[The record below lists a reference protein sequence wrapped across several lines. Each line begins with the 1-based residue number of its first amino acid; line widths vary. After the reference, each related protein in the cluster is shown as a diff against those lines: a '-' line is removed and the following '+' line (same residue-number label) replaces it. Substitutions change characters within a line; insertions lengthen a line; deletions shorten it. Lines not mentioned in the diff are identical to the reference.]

1 MTLKIKLL
9 LNLATAFLLVFGIPP
24 ATGFAQQANKE
35 FSLGITNS
43 SSSIVQLSTTTLKAM
58 EELGFVFPPSFDY
71 LSRNFSTK
79 FDFNKDGFKD
89 IIWVVPKN
97 PSIGS
102 PLLVFLWNQEQKK
115 FIEDPKFFVLGHGDH
130 MFYYDTVDD
139 FDGDGD
145 LDVYLPVENYHG
157 QNGMQPDYYFEGDY
171 YMPGNLLINKG
182 DSFERKYIDTTTVDH
197 GNRKGYPSYSAASLL
212 QYDEDNKLDLIV
224 PSINQNQYNRGFLA
238 TKYTVDSNGNVSST
252 FVFPWESNEMYK
264 GQTHSMQFKN
274 FGDKIY
280 AFLQTKED
288 YPDGVTTQYYY
299 TYPEVWVYKKAKIGE
314 QPELLKKIEL
324 KRNKAILDQGQILNH
339 DTFYIA
345 DLDKDGSEEI
355 IIGMFSLPLSDK
367 HFSVHVFDN
376 QGKEVTDTW
385 FKNEEFLDR
394 TGTAANG
401 FSFLDLNGDG
411 FMDILFRDHFN
422 SKNGEISMLMN
433 TGKKFEQHIL
443 MTESDQAFNVP
454 VDTDKDGSYEIL
466 KVSNKIPDLGSFVK
480 TYKIDYTFDGIAPQI
495 KINNNLKVS
504 LDQTGKATLTIDQVN
519 NGSTDNVGI
528 TSMTLSKT
536 YFTCTDLGTNKV
548 TFTAKDAKGNTSTA
562 EVTITVVDEIKATLK
577 AKASYTI
584 KLDVQGRATLK
595 WEDIDEGSSDNCSI
609 KDRKLSKSE
618 FSRTDGGDNKVTY
631 TLTDISGNTSSIDLT
646 VRVDIV
652 LSTPERPIES
662 NTLKAYP
669 NPADSYINL
678 EFVEGISYGSIRTS
692 SLVDASGKVLGEL
705 TLEDTGNGRL
715 GFSTRDLKN
724 GMYFLRLGTRD
735 TLHLIKFTVIH

>member
-1 MTLKIKLL
+1 MTQKIKFPLIL
-9 LNLATAFLLVFGIPP
+9 VSAFLLVLGPQ

-43 SSSIVQLSTTTLKAM
+43 SSSIVQLSNTSLKAM
-58 EELGFVFPPSFDY
+58 EDLGFIFPPSFDY

-79 FDFNKDGFKD
+79 FDFNKDGFND

-145 LDVYLPVENYHG
+145 LDVYLPIENYHG

-182 DSFERKYIDTTTVDH
+182 DSFERKYIDTTTIDH

-238 TKYTVDSNGNVSST
+238 TKYTVDSNGKISST

-299 TYPEVWVYKKAKIGE
+299 TYPEVWVYKKAKMGQ

-324 KRNKAILDQGQILNH
+324 KRNKAILDQGQLLNH
-339 DTFYIA
+339 DTFFIS

-367 HFSVHVFDN
+367 HFSVHIFDN

-385 FKNEEFLDR
+385 FDNEEFLDR
-394 TGTAANG
+394 TRAHGNG

-411 FMDILFRDHFN
+411 LMDILFRDHFN

-433 TGKKFEQHIL
+433 TGEKFEQHIL
-443 MTESDQAFNVP
+443 ITESSNQAFNVP

-466 KVSNKIPDLGSFVK
+466 KVSNQIPDLGSSVK

-495 KINNNLKVS
+495 KVNNNLKIS

-536 YFTCTDLGTNKV
+536 SFTCTDLGTSKV
-548 TFTAKDAKGNTSTA
+548 IFTAKDAKGNTSSA
-562 EVTITVVDEIKATLK
+562 EVTVSVVDEIKPTLK
-577 AKASYTI
+577 AKTTYTL
-584 KLDVQGRATLK
+584 KLDVQGKATLK

-609 KDRKLSKSE
+609 KERKLSKTD
-618 FSRTDGGDNKVTY
+618 FTRTDGGDNKVTY
-631 TLTDISGNTSSIDLT
+631 TITDASGNTSSIETT

-652 LSTPERPIES
+652 LSAPERANQGNSI
-662 NTLKAYP
+662 KAYP
-669 NPADSYINL
+669 NPVNDYLYL
-678 EFVEGISYGSIRTS
+678 EFADGISTSAIRGS
-692 SLVDASGKVLGEL
+692 SLVDASGRVLGEIR
-705 TLEDTGNGRL
+705 LEEGAAGQL
-715 GFSTRDLKN
+715 GFSTRELKQ
-724 GMYFLRLGTRD
+724 GMYFLRLSTRD